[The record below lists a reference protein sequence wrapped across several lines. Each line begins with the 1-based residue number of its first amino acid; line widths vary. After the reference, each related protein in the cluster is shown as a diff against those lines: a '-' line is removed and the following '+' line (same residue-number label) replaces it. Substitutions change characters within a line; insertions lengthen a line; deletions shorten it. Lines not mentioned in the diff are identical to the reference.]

1 MTYLMVAL
9 GGALGSVLRFW
20 LGGLVSEKAGAMFWG
35 TLAVKVT
42 GSFLIG
48 LASSFEKGGPSDFT
62 RHFVMVGIMGG
73 FTTFSAFSLQTLE
86 LFQKGSATLALANI
100 ALSLTLCLLCVW
112 LGHSLGARL
121 SH

>member
-20 LGGLVSEKAGAMFWG
+20 LGGLIGQKAGAMFWG
-35 TLAVKVT
+35 TLAVNIT
-42 GSFLIG
+42 GCFVIG

-62 RHFVMVGIMGG
+62 SHFVMVGILGG

-86 LFQKGSATLALANI
+86 LFQAGSTGLAVLNV
-100 ALSLTLCLLCVW
+100 ALSLVLCLLGVW
-112 LGHSLGARL
+112 LGHTLGARL
-121 SH
+121 GQ